1 MIMKDEKVVSKD
13 VASDIDKAK
22 IEKTNSETEELQ
34 LKIAES
40 NDKYLRA
47 MAELENTRR
56 RAAMD
61 AQSAA
66 RVRAIAV
73 AEKFLPLIDA
83 ISAALEH
90 QPGNKDFESLKLTA
104 SGALESAGIKKIES
118 VGQLLNPMLHNA
130 IHAEESDE
138 PSGTIIQE
146 FQSGYIFGDVVMRPA
161 AVIVAK

>member
-1 MIMKDEKVVSKD
+1 MNMKDEKVVPQEVK
-13 VASDIDKAK
+13 SDIDETK
-22 IEKTNSETEELQ
+22 IEKINSEKLQSEVVEL
-34 LKIAES
+34 

-56 RAAMD
+56 RAATD

-66 RVRAIAV
+66 RIRAISV

-83 ISAALEH
+83 INAALDH
-90 QPGNKDFESLKLTA
+90 QPENKDFESLVLTA

-118 VGQLLNPMLHNA
+118 VGQLLNPIFHNA
-130 IHAEESDE
+130 VHTEESDE
-138 PSGTIIQE
+138 PSGTITRE
-146 FQSGYIFGDVVMRPA
+146 FQSGYILGDVVLRPA

>member
-1 MIMKDEKVVSKD
+1 MKDEKVVPKD
-13 VASDIDKAK
+13 VTSDIDEAK

-34 LKIAES
+34 SKITEL

-47 MAELENTRR
+47 MAEMENTRR
-56 RAAMD
+56 RASMD
-61 AQSAA
+61 AQAAA

-90 QPGNKDFESLKLTA
+90 QPENKDFESLMLTA
-104 SGALESAGIKKIES
+104 SGSLESAGIKKIES

-130 IHAEESDE
+130 VHAEESDE

-146 FQSGYIFGDVVMRPA
+146 FQSGYILGDVVLRPSG
-161 AVIVAK
+161 VIVAK

>member
-1 MIMKDEKVVSKD
+1 MKDEKVIPETSVDNKEEAVVEEANSK
-13 VASDIDKAK
+13 
-22 IEKTNSETEELQ
+22 TEELQ
-34 LKIAES
+34 SKITEL

-56 RAAMD
+56 RASMD
-61 AQSAA
+61 AQAAA

-83 ISAALEH
+83 INAATKH
-90 QPGNKDFESLKLTA
+90 QPDNKDFESLMQA
-104 SGALESAGIKKIES
+104 AISALESAGIKKIES

-130 IHAEESDE
+130 VHIEESDD
-138 PSGTIIQE
+138 PSGTITNE
-146 FQSGYIFGDVVMRPA
+146 FQPGYMLGDVVLRPA